1 MKTSID
7 AKFFEFNY
15 SLYHGKT
22 LRTLGGRVM
31 LRIREGTSLDDGKF
45 SIGFNDTYGS
55 SAGYC
60 LTGVPDTSNRV
71 LMAVGIEL
79 PLDALSCNHP
89 KEGVLKYWRSV
100 SPCGDRVC
108 YYLFILKER
117 ESMTFQV
124 IGKDGGESF
133 HVYSWNGVRVERKIF
148 RILER

>member
-1 MKTSID
+1 MKISID
-7 AKFFEFNY
+7 AEFFEFNY
-15 SLYHGKT
+15 NLYHGKT

-45 SIGFNDTYGS
+45 SLGYNDSYGS
-55 SAGYC
+55 DAGYC

-79 PLDALSCNHP
+79 PPGALSCNHP

-108 YYLFILKER
+108 YYLFILKEG
-117 ESMTFQV
+117 ESMAFQV
-124 IGKDGGESF
+124 IGKDGAESF
-133 HVYSWNGVRVERKIF
+133 HVYYWNGVEVKRRVART
-148 RILER
+148 LEQ